1 MVIPIV
7 PPSAVSDC
15 VDRLLARPLPPP
27 NRRGSVPGV
36 PVGPGEHRI
45 VFRASAV
52 HPGTSTDASL
62 VRLVAGSSD
71 CGLNVSCR
79 SDLASRRPPAPAPS
93 PSQPNRPLTRR
104 TRFGFLDSEARRAST
119 IFILVRAAAANPNG
133 LDELGR
139 HRDGPAAVS
148 SVRAVFLRGLTCR
161 SISSRSPLSPAA
173 GAA

>member
-1 MVIPIV
+1 MPHRRSMLSLCERFHRTRRRACSSVITIV

-15 VDRLLARPLPPP
+15 ADRLLARPLPPP

-62 VRLVAGSSD
+62 VRLVADSSD

-104 TRFGFLDSEARRAST
+104 TRFGFLDREGSPCLNHFHPRQSRRRESEW
-119 IFILVRAAAANPNG
+119 I
-133 LDELGR
+133 GR
-139 HRDGPAAVS
+139 VGPS
-148 SVRAVFLRGLTCR
+148 S
-161 SISSRSPLSPAA
+161 
-173 GAA
+173 